1 MDPKINVGEYDYIV
15 FDMPP
20 VSPTSPT
27 PRLAAHMDLVLLVL
41 EAERTG
47 QGTAKRAGSLMR
59 ESKANV
65 AAILNKFRPHVPAK
79 LSSEA

>member
-1 MDPKINVGEYDYIV
+1 MGSTSWQSDASNFLHMDPKINVGEYDYIV

-47 QGTAKRAGSLMR
+47 QGPPSAR
-59 ESKANV
+59 V
-65 AAILNKFRPHVPAK
+65 C
-79 LSSEA
+79 